1 MKKFIVFL
9 VFICFAVPV
18 FSQNDSANVQRYN
31 ALSDSMGTTLNK
43 SNVLLEDFNSQ
54 IKDDGDIKVYTSYKR
69 KYESLVRALQESE
82 FLLNLYLRTYDRT
95 ATIKA
100 ERDNYEHLIGQ
111 LQQTKSEFDG
121 YLRSSR

>member
-1 MKKFIVFL
+1 MKKSFVFL
-9 VFICFAVPV
+9 VFICFAFPV
-18 FSQNDSANVQRYN
+18 FSQTNNANVQRYN

-69 KYESLVRALQESE
+69 KYESLVKALQDSE

-100 ERDNYEHLIGQ
+100 ERDNYENLINQ
-111 LQQTKSEFDG
+111 LQQVKTEFDN
-121 YLRSSR
+121 YLRTAR